1 VAIQNA
7 TTTRRGWET
16 TMIKTVLITSS
27 IGMVVGF
34 AGSLLSMFGNGSFKM
49 ELVEFAVMVLLFL
62 VMLVGA
68 YWFVMVE
75 YGNPS
80 SDRK

>member
-1 VAIQNA
+1 
-7 TTTRRGWET
+7 
-16 TMIKTVLITSS
+16 MIKTVLITSF
-27 IGMVVGF
+27 IGMIVGF
-34 AGSLLSMFGNGSFKM
+34 AGSLLSMFGNGSFRM

-75 YGNPS
+75 PGKTS

>member
-1 VAIQNA
+1 
-7 TTTRRGWET
+7 
-16 TMIKTVLITSS
+16 MIKTVLITSS

-34 AGSLLSMFGNGSFKM
+34 AGSLLSMFGNGSFGG

-75 YGNPS
+75 SGKPS